1 MARLMKLG
9 FHVLLVMAFLIIF
22 CPVLKA
28 ENDAKAEAVDSA
40 MSETES
46 KVQSA
51 AAQDKESIGYRQ
63 KLGQIITTEEEEQ
76 AVTHELDSYVRYA
89 PTRSLSGQPGKISV
103 IKAASEYS
111 FAFKAF
117 GQLPIEVG
125 IISEDIDINTS
136 DAVPVSLPSHLTELV
151 FGAEATL
158 PFFTLDKTYI
168 RLGIRPAF
176 YSSNWNFKANSFN
189 FGSHALVIYQA
200 SEKLTLVVGVS
211 ASPGFENPI
220 TPFAGLIYKPND
232 KLTFDLVP
240 SRPVISYKIN
250 DRVTVFGEGGF
261 SRGEFK
267 VTKDEVK
274 GAALR
279 YNEIHFAGGVKA
291 SVNKYIDTYL
301 SCGRMFNHYLK
312 YRDSL
317 GKVDI
322 KNNTY
327 SEFRVEMKI

>member
-1 MARLMKLG
+1 MARLMKAG

-117 GQLPIEVG
+117 GQLPVELAIGGV
-125 IISEDIDINTS
+125 DIDINAN
-136 DAVPVSLPSHLTELV
+136 DAVPVSLPSHLTKLSL
-151 FGAEATL
+151 GAEVTL
-158 PFFTLDKTYI
+158 PAVVLDKTYV
-168 RLGIRPAF
+168 RLGITPAF

-189 FGSHALVIYQA
+189 FGSHALLIYQP
-200 SEKLTLVVGVS
+200 SEKLTLIVGV
-211 ASPGFENPI
+211 AVSPGFEGPI
-220 TPFAGLIYKPND
+220 TPFAGVIYQLND

-240 SRPVISYKIN
+240 SRPAIYYKIN
-250 DRVTVFGEGGF
+250 DRLTLFGESGF
-261 SRGEFK
+261 SGAEFK
-267 VTKDEVK
+267 VSKDGYD
-274 GAALR
+274 GAALS
-279 YNEIHFAGGVKA
+279 YNEIHVGGGAQIK
-291 SVNKYIDTYL
+291 VNKYIDTYL
-301 SCGRMFNHYLK
+301 SCGRMLNHYLE

-317 GKVDI
+317 GKVNM

-327 SEFRVEMKI
+327 SEVRVEVKI